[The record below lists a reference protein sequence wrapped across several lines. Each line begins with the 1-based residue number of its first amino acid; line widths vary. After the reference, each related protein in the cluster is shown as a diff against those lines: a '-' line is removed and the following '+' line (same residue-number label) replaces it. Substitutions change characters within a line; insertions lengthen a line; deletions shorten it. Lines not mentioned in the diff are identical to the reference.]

1 MTMTQKERG
10 NAARATREL
19 TAAEKKLI
27 GNLYLNKR
35 NLPAAYVTTT
45 TEVPLGSTDEQGP
58 WGPNP
63 ARIAPAGTTLRIV
76 MVSRMDD
83 CGLTD
88 NLDAEYGYDVRLP
101 WESAAMTDIR
111 LTKEPT
117 R

>member
-1 MTMTQKERG
+1 MTQEERG

-19 TAAEKKLI
+19 TEDEKKLI
-27 GNLYLNKR
+27 GRLYLSKR

-45 TEVPLGSTDEQGP
+45 TEVPLGSTDDKGP

-63 ARIAPAGTTLRIV
+63 ARIVPAGTTLRIV
-76 MVSRMDD
+76 MVSRMGD
-83 CGLTD
+83 CGLID
-88 NLDAEYGYDVRLP
+88 NLDAEYGYEVRLD